1 MSTLLW
7 LAIGFLLAL
16 LAWVV
21 SALTVVAILVVVAL
35 LLVALL
41 VPRKVTSAGAK
52 VAIGFGAL
60 FVVAFAP
67 NVLRDPL
74 GATGATYLLFGG
86 GLLITVGGLAG
97 VVRYRRWRQRALE
110 VAADQL

>member
-1 MSTLLW
+1 MTTLLW
-7 LAIGFLLAL
+7 LAVGVLLAL
-16 LAWVV
+16 VAWVV
-21 SALTVVAILVVVAL
+21 SALTLVTILVVVAL

-52 VAIGFGAL
+52 VAIGFGAT
-60 FVVAFAP
+60 FVVIFAP

-86 GLLITVGGLAG
+86 GLLIMVGGLAG
-97 VVRYRRWRQRALE
+97 MWRYRRWRLRTQE
-110 VAADQL
+110 AATGRL